1 MKYTSLN
8 KLVLLRVLADKN
20 GFKMRNGFYEKSFP
34 SGVVWRFS
42 FHGSNPHIEDAHGRL
57 MRSERDSITVTGMLL
72 NLYFEGFV
80 PCATKEGLKAVREAS
95 KAYRPFTHVEFE
107 RHKVSGS
114 VRMARS

>member
-34 SGVVWRFS
+34 SGIVWRFS
-42 FHGSNPHIEDAHGRL
+42 FHGTSPHIEDAHGRL
-57 MRSERDSITVTGMLL
+57 IRSDRDGMTVTGMLL

-80 PCATKEGLKAVREAS
+80 PCATQEGIQAIREAS
-95 KAYRPFTHVEFE
+95 KAYRPFTYVEFE

>member
-34 SGVVWRFS
+34 SGILWRFS
-42 FHGSNPHIEDAHGRL
+42 FHGTCPHIEDAHGRL
-57 MRSERDSITVTGMLL
+57 MRSDRDGITVTGMLL
-72 NLYFEGFV
+72 NLYFEGFA

-107 RHKVSGS
+107 RHKVNGS
-114 VRMARS
+114 VRMTHL

>member
-1 MKYTSLN
+1 MKCTSLN

-34 SGVVWRFS
+34 SGIVWRFS
-42 FHGSNPHIEDAHGRL
+42 FHGSDPHIEDAHGRRI
-57 MRSERDSITVTGMLL
+57 RSGIDGITTVGMLL

-80 PCATKEGLKAVREAS
+80 PCATREGVQAVREAS

-107 RHKVSGS
+107 RHKANGS
-114 VRMARS
+114 VRMIRL